1 MTPRA
6 GEVTELLLAW
16 RGGEESALARLTPL
30 VHQQLHQIAQRYMRG
45 ERGGQTLQPTA
56 LVNELYVRLIDAR
69 RVRWQDR
76 AHLVA
81 VAAQLMRRIL
91 VDAARARGSLKRG
104 REYWRTSI
112 GRAMEL
118 PNAPKPDLLDLDAAL
133 ETLAASYPRK
143 AQVVELRFFGGLT
156 VAETADALGV
166 SEETVLLDWR
176 MAKAWL
182 ARDLSKGRAV
192 GRPG

>member
-16 RGGEESALARLTPL
+16 RGGEESALTRLTPL
-30 VHQQLHQIAQRYMRG
+30 VYKQLHQIAQRYMRG
-45 ERGGQTLQPTA
+45 ERAGQTLQPTA

-104 REYWRTSI
+104 CEYWRTSI
-112 GRAMEL
+112 GAAMEL
-118 PNAPKPDLLDLDAAL
+118 PNAPEPDLCWIWTRRSKAAAVSC
-133 ETLAASYPRK
+133 ERRTLRY
-143 AQVVELRFFGGLT
+143 Q
-156 VAETADALGV
+156 
-166 SEETVLLDWR
+166 
-176 MAKAWL
+176 
-182 ARDLSKGRAV
+182 
-192 GRPG
+192 